1 MWVTKLLI
9 SPGKIRIFCPKLAFL
24 FILGQALPAH
34 LVPCW
39 WIGWWLWR
47 VGCTSQDTYLLYNIF
62 SAITTIHY
70 VKCESSPKSE
80 QEWKILLMLTRSVQ
94 THLMQSD
101 LEGKYIFFTRCH
113 PELLFANSEQR
124 FFSVSI
130 NGEYHSHYDCDYH
143 TTSLHHLTCSRH
155 QGRGDWRISFGF
167 PATFDPSL
175 NFQFC

>member
-1 MWVTKLLI
+1 MWVTKLFI
-9 SPGKIRIFCPKLAFL
+9 SPGKIRIFGPKLAFL
-24 FILGQALPAH
+24 FILGWLIWCPVVG
-34 LVPCW
+34 LV
-39 WIGWWLWR
+39 G
-47 VGCTSQDTYLLYNIF
+47 GCGAWAVPHRYLDTYLLYNIF